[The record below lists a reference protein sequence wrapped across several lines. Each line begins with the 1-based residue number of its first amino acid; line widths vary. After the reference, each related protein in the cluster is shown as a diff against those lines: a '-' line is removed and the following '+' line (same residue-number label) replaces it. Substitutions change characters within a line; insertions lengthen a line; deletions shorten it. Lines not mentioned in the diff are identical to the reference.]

1 MSHFLRLVGNIMLS
15 LMDSSHSRGVDVLF
29 KQNFQ
34 GEVISSF
41 SSNGGRILL
50 VNIEFQGNILSI
62 VSVYAPTH
70 EAERM
75 IFFEN

>member
-1 MSHFLRLVGNIMLS
+1 M
-15 LMDSSHSRGVDVLF
+15 LF

-41 SSNGGRILL
+41 SSNDDRILL
-50 VNIEFQGNILSI
+50 VNIEFQGSILSI

-75 IFFEN
+75 IFLEN